1 MGSYDRPP
9 AFGPLDLEI
18 INRVYE
24 ATWAQIEARYPH
36 PVTLGKTKRVRRR
49 SAGWL
54 FALAKGGPLDF
65 DTLCDKVIAS
75 LPKNWSSAEGPHGL
89 PQVGSQVDAGQPDKL
104 CH

>member
-1 MGSYDRPP
+1 MGSYERPH

-18 INRVYE
+18 IDRVYE
-24 ATWAQIEARYPH
+24 ATWAQIAARYP
-36 PVTLGKTKRVRRR
+36 RRDIGQDETR
-49 SAGWL
+49 QKALRRWL
-54 FALAKGGPLDF
+54 FALARGGPVDF

-75 LPKNWSSAEGPHGL
+75 LPKNWSSAEGPPGL